1 MTAVLENVNKFS
13 YLGLR
18 RRPTYD
24 EIVGLIKEND
34 KLTGALP
41 NRDATFFKASNEGSF
56 FDGLDS
62 LEVLREEQQ
71 RILQRQLQDLLLRET
86 VRANGGTFHMERH
99 RQSISSSSSD
109 TSSSATSAGVQADNG
124 EMVSAQIQTE
134 LQNRAMREMARQQEA
149 FEAHRDAVQ
158 RQGFVPTIQ
167 SFLSGIT
174 TRVRTRTPTQ
184 IDLTREEGEQ
194 AEEEFFPEMMTAREE
209 EQQPEQSRTKSKL
222 MKNISYSTNISRWK
236 EQELEFQLYIRGTD
250 VREPE
255 NSLEGLRRKGKGK
268 GLTNWQHIHNIA
280 QSMIADGR
288 WQRRVEEELLKKR
301 IIEYNQRQQPRG
313 SRD

>member
-24 EIVGLIKEND
+24 EIIGLIKEND
-34 KLTGALP
+34 KLTGQLP

-62 LEVLREEQQ
+62 LEVLKEEQQ
-71 RILQRQLQDLLLRET
+71 RILQRQLQDLLLRQT

-99 RQSISSSSSD
+99 RQSSSSSD

-174 TRVRTRTPTQ
+174 SPIRTRTPTQ
-184 IDLTREEGEQ
+184 IDLTRDEGEQ

-209 EQQPEQSRTKSKL
+209 EQQPEQPRTKSKL
-222 MKNISYSTNISRWK
+222 MKNISYSTNISRWS
-236 EQELEFQLYIRGTD
+236 EQQLEFQMYIRGTD
-250 VREPE
+250 VRDSE

-268 GLTNWQHIHNIA
+268 GLTNWQHIHNLA

-288 WQRRVEEELLKKR
+288 WQRRVEAELLKKR
-301 IIEYNQRQQPRG
+301 INEYNQRQQPRG
-313 SRD
+313 SKD

>member
-24 EIVGLIKEND
+24 EIIGLIKEND
-34 KLTGALP
+34 KLTGQLP

-62 LEVLREEQQ
+62 LEVLKEEQQ
-71 RILQRQLQDLLLRET
+71 RILQRQLQDLLLRQT

-99 RQSISSSSSD
+99 RQSISSSSD

-124 EMVSAQIQTE
+124 EMIPAQIQTE
-134 LQNRAMREMARQQEA
+134 LQNRAMREMARQQEL

-174 TRVRTRTPTQ
+174 SPIRGQRPVPQ
-184 IDLTREEGEQ
+184 IDLTRDETQQ
-194 AEEEFFPEMMTAREE
+194 AEKDFF
-209 EQQPEQSRTKSKL
+209 
-222 MKNISYSTNISRWK
+222 
-236 EQELEFQLYIRGTD
+236 
-250 VREPE
+250 
-255 NSLEGLRRKGKGK
+255 
-268 GLTNWQHIHNIA
+268 
-280 QSMIADGR
+280 
-288 WQRRVEEELLKKR
+288 LKK
-301 IIEYNQRQQPRG
+301 
-313 SRD
+313 

>member
-24 EIVGLIKEND
+24 EIIGLIKEND
-34 KLTGALP
+34 KLTGQLP

-62 LEVLREEQQ
+62 LEVLKEEQQ
-71 RILQRQLQDLLLRET
+71 RILQRQLQDLLLRQT

-99 RQSISSSSSD
+99 RQSSSSSD

-124 EMVSAQIQTE
+124 EMIPAQIQTE
-134 LQNRAMREMARQQEA
+134 LQNRAMREMARQQEL

-174 TRVRTRTPTQ
+174 SPIRARTPTQ

-209 EQQPEQSRTKSKL
+209 EQQAEQPRTKSKL
-222 MKNISYSTNISRWK
+222 MKNISYSTNISRWN

-250 VREPE
+250 VRDPE
-255 NSLEGLRRKGKGK
+255 NSIEGLRKKGKGK
-268 GLTNWQHIHNIA
+268 GLTNWQHMNNIA

-288 WQRRVEEELLKKR
+288 WQRRVEAELLKKR
-301 IIEYNQRQQPRG
+301 ITEYNERQQPRG

>member
-34 KLTGALP
+34 KLTSPLP

-62 LEVLREEQQ
+62 LEVLKEEQQ
-71 RILQRQLQDLLLRET
+71 RILQRQLQDLLLRQT

-99 RQSISSSSSD
+99 RQSSSSSD

-124 EMVSAQIQTE
+124 EMIPAQIQTE
-134 LQNRAMREMARQQEA
+134 LQNRAMREMARQQEL

-174 TRVRTRTPTQ
+174 SPIRARTPTQ

-209 EQQPEQSRTKSKL
+209 EQQAEQPRTKSKL

-236 EQELEFQLYIRGTD
+236 EQELEFQMYIRGTD
-250 VREPE
+250 VRDSE

-268 GLTNWQHIHNIA
+268 GLTNWQHIHNLA

-288 WQRRVEEELLKKR
+288 WQRRVEAELLKKR
-301 IIEYNQRQQPRG
+301 INEYNQRQQPRG
-313 SRD
+313 SKD

>member
-34 KLTGALP
+34 KLTSPLP

-62 LEVLREEQQ
+62 LEVLKEEQQ
-71 RILQRQLQDLLLRET
+71 RILQRQLQDLLLRQT

-99 RQSISSSSSD
+99 RQSSSSSD

-124 EMVSAQIQTE
+124 EMIPAQIQTE
-134 LQNRAMREMARQQEA
+134 LQNRAMREMARQQEM

-174 TRVRTRTPTQ
+174 SPIRTRTPTQ
-184 IDLTREEGEQ
+184 IDLTRDEGEQ

-209 EQQPEQSRTKSKL
+209 EQQPEQPRTKSKL
-222 MKNISYSTNISRWK
+222 MKNISYSTNISRWS
-236 EQELEFQLYIRGTD
+236 EQVLEFQMYIRGTD
-250 VREPE
+250 VRDSE

-268 GLTNWQHIHNIA
+268 GLTNWQHIHNLA

-288 WQRRVEEELLKKR
+288 WQRRVEAELLKKR
-301 IIEYNQRQQPRG
+301 INEYNQRQQPRG